1 MKKRAYRKKLIMQ
14 KIMGLVLLLI
24 CGVVIMMAST
34 GANSADKDVTPILI
48 LVPLGL
54 YLVFTKSVIIY

>member
-24 CGVVIMMAST
+24 CGVFIMMAST

-48 LVPLGL
+48 LGPLGL
-54 YLVFTKSVIIY
+54 YLFFTKRVIIY

>member
-14 KIMGLVLLLI
+14 KVMGLVLLLI
-24 CGVVIMMAST
+24 CGVVIMTAST

-54 YLVFTKSVIIY
+54 YLVFTKRVIIY

>member
-14 KIMGLVLLLI
+14 KIMGLVLLMI

-54 YLVFTKSVIIY
+54 YLVFTKRVIIY